1 MTHHARLAAVG
12 ILALVLL
19 FTPLGSSSAQTASA
33 WPDAKRLEAF
43 LLSADMVERAKIG
56 VGVTDSSKVSL
67 ELNGEKH
74 DAVFKVFDKPH
85 DSWRREVAAYE
96 LDKYLGLG
104 MVPPTVE
111 RSIKGRRGGVQLWV
125 EGEVLH
131 TSTDEPNDLE
141 LWRQQVSTMWLYD
154 YLIANTDRHLNNALI
169 TPDSRLVLIDNSLAF
184 KTYTKVL
191 KTLAEARGAT
201 RARFWV
207 VEYDEDRERYPT
219 SYRDA
224 LVEKLK
230 AMTEKDLKKVVGRYI
245 DKTERKFVLDRRDVI
260 LQQIRELQG
269 Q

>member
-1 MTHHARLAAVG
+1 MNSTVILVAYHGDQWLPNCLHSLPLASSARL
-12 ILALVLL
+12 
-19 FTPLGSSSAQTASA
+19 
-33 WPDAKRLEAF
+33 
-43 LLSADMVERAKIG
+43 
-56 VGVTDSSKVSL
+56 
-67 ELNGEKH
+67 H
-74 DAVFKVFDKPH
+74 
-85 DSWRREVAAYE
+85 
-96 LDKYLGLG
+96 
-104 MVPPTVE
+104 
-111 RSIKGRRGGVQLWV
+111 
-125 EGEVLH
+125 
-131 TSTDEPNDLE
+131 
-141 LWRQQVSTMWLYD
+141 
-154 YLIANTDRHLNNALI
+154 
-169 TPDSRLVLIDNSLAF
+169 LVLIDNSLAF